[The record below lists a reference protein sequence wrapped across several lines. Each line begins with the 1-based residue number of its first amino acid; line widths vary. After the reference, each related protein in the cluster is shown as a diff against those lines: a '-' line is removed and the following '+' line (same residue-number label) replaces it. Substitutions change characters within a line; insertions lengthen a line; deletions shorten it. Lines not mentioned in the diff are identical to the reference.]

1 MKKQENVTF
10 DQEKN
15 ESIDRNTDITEM
27 MEFR

>member
-15 ESIDRNTDITEM
+15 ESIDRNTDTTEM